1 MGQERCARSVT
12 TSEPGNN
19 EVSQHPDTALASRP
33 AGLADK
39 QLGGEADAH
48 SLGSYCG
55 PGLCQDSG
63 LGDLPQGRFLFGRR
77 SVTPES
83 SLPRLCP
90 ACKRDQ
96 TGLWPRVRDP
106 TLLGPWELRSQA
118 SPGTHRRWLGT
129 AVIRGPEGSLPSHS
143 STQEEGAL
151 PPASHLHPVGEG
163 SLLGGERG
171 VETAAFLNRP
181 ALVSIPA
188 L

>member
-1 MGQERCARSVT
+1 MCRGHLPSAV
-12 TSEPGNN
+12 
-19 EVSQHPDTALASRP
+19 
-33 AGLADK
+33 
-39 QLGGEADAH
+39 GEAEEEVGPPRLAVSPLLCPLPCFRLLLHRH

-83 SLPRLCP
+83 SLPPLCP